1 MENLGGLIISLLT
14 IRAEF
19 GDTVYERASQAASIA
34 IARYILEIA
43 EQRAAEA
50 FQPPCSVRSLPL
62 ITGGEQMQ

>member
-1 MENLGGLIISLLT
+1 MENPAGLMIRLST

-19 GDTVYERASQAASIA
+19 GDAVYERASHAASIA

-50 FQPPCSVRSLPL
+50 PPPPRSATPPLL
-62 ITGGEQMQ
+62 ITGGEKMQ